1 METCTYIQI
10 FRHRL
15 ELKHAGRSF
24 GHHCINGTKAIRYFK
39 DTKGICSLRPL
50 LLKYNSFVI
59 ELKSSFIYLI

>member
-24 GHHCINGTKAIRYFK
+24 GHHCINGTKAIRYYRVY
-39 DTKGICSLRPL
+39 TKFS
-50 LLKYNSFVI
+50 K
-59 ELKSSFIYLI
+59 KS